1 MTKIDGYWI
10 CFNCQGKR
18 RDANNKPYSLR
29 KLEVRRVNPNAKKK
43 KKGKLIQEA
52 MVCFACYDEGHN
64 KIPLDEFNGRVKF
77 VPQAQLPKQI
87 MEKMLKQKEEA
98 QKKVEKA
105 KSLNII

>member
-1 MTKIDGYWI
+1 MNKYGNIEKVIDGI
-10 CFNCQGKR
+10 IFQSIKE
-18 RDANNKPYSLR
+18 ANRYQEL
-29 KLEVRRVNPNAKKK
+29 KLLLKAKKK